1 MQIIE
6 VDNITGTPPF
16 VVVICDATY
25 TYCYNVGTIEGSV
38 PPIVYYN
45 VPTQLTGSDSVVV
58 KITDANECNDIRLI
72 SCPPT
77 PTPTPTYTST
87 PTYTPTNANCVC
99 LTFNNPT
106 ESILNYGYINCNGSS
121 VTFELDPQTT
131 IYVCGKQPTYDEGI
145 TLNYGVYCSN
155 NECPKPTPTTTKTQT
170 PTPTITK
177 TPTPTKTLTRTP
189 TKTPT
194 NTPTRTMTLTPTNTR
209 TMTPTKTMTPTMSMT
224 NTPTM
229 SLTPTNTM
237 TPTLTMTPTAT
248 YDPFASCIQSI
259 EFIARTQSD
268 VIVPEPCST
277 SHGCNR
283 AKLIVLANNIQIGT
297 INLNNGGGGN
307 HSSSP
312 YTVFGDY
319 SWDDYNFDPLDPTA
333 LYFSGYG
340 PTYGVL
346 PLGSNP
352 DLLGIPRRGVEG
364 TATYSGNRYS
374 RVVMS
379 GDLAR
384 QVSQASVGGMINFS
398 LFCPNGTGPDDCH
411 SNVTWL
417 QINKFD
423 PLTQQWVNIY
433 DGCPSGN
440 WGTTLV
446 SINPCEY

>member
-1 MQIIE
+1 
-6 VDNITGTPPF
+6 
-16 VVVICDATY
+16 
-25 TYCYNVGTIEGSV
+25 
-38 PPIVYYN
+38 
-45 VPTQLTGSDSVVV
+45 
-58 KITDANECNDIRLI
+58 
-72 SCPPT
+72 
-77 PTPTPTYTST
+77 
-87 PTYTPTNANCVC
+87 
-99 LTFNNPT
+99 
-106 ESILNYGYINCNGSS
+106 
-121 VTFELDPQTT
+121 
-131 IYVCGKQPTYDEGI
+131 
-145 TLNYGVYCSN
+145 
-155 NECPKPTPTTTKTQT
+155 
-170 PTPTITK
+170 
-177 TPTPTKTLTRTP
+177 
-189 TKTPT
+189 
-194 NTPTRTMTLTPTNTR
+194 
-209 TMTPTKTMTPTMSMT
+209 
-224 NTPTM
+224 
-229 SLTPTNTM
+229 
-237 TPTLTMTPTAT
+237 MTPTAT
-248 YDPFASCIQSI
+248 YDPFASCLQSI

-283 AKLIVLANNIQIGT
+283 AKLIVLANNIQIGI

-411 SNVTWL
+411 SDVTWL

-440 WGTTLV
+440 WGETLV
-446 SINPCEY
+446 SIDPCPSLITPTPTQTMTMTPTPTLTPASEPACIQYEISIHAFGDAVITYTPCCGEAPPPKTINGNGTVCSTTMPEFVSGFGLRINNGPCPSC

>member
-1 MQIIE
+1 MQVVEIE
-6 VDNITGTPPF
+6 NIVGTPPF
-16 VVVICDATY
+16 VVYICDTTY
-25 TYCYNVGTIEGSV
+25 TYCYNVGTISGSV
-38 PPIVYYN
+38 PPVVYYDI
-45 VPTQLTGSDSVVV
+45 PTELTGSNSVVV
-58 KITDANECNDIRLI
+58 KIIDVNECEDIRLI
-72 SCPPT
+72 SCPPS
-77 PTPTPTYTST
+77 PTPTPTQTLT
-87 PTYTPTNANCVC
+87 PTITPTNATCVC

-106 ESILNYGYINCNGSS
+106 ESTLNYGYTNCNGIQINY
-121 VTFELDPQTT
+121 LIDPLTLV
-131 IYVCGKQPTYDEGI
+131 YVCGKSPIYDEGI
-145 TLNYGVYCSN
+145 IFNYGQYCVN
-155 NECPKPTPTTTKTQT
+155 NECPAPTPTPTKTPTPTPTLTKTPTPTPTLTKTPTKTPTVTPTKTPTVTPTLTRTQT
-170 PTPTITK
+170 PTPT
-177 TPTPTKTLTRTP
+177 LS
-189 TKTPT
+189 
-194 NTPTRTMTLTPTNTR
+194 LTPTQTV
-209 TMTPTKTMTPTMSMT
+209 
-224 NTPTM
+224 TPTM
-229 SLTPTNTM
+229 SLTPTQTV
-237 TPTLTMTPTAT
+237 TPTLTMTPSPTP
-248 YDPFASCIQSI
+248 DPLASCIESI
-259 EFIARTQSD
+259 EFIARTQST
-268 VIVPEPCST
+268 VIIPEPCST

-283 AKLIVLANNIQIGT
+283 AKLVVLANNVQVGT

-384 QVSQASVGGMINFS
+384 QVSQASVGGMIDFS

-417 QINKFD
+417 QINKYD
-423 PLTQQWVNIY
+423 VDVQQWINIY
-433 DGCPSGN
+433 DGCPSGD